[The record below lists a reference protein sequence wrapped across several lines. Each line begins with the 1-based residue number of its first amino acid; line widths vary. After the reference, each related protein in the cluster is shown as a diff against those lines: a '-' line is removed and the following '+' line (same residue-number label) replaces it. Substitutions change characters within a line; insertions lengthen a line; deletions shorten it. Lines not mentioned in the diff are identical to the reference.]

1 MAKIVVTQ
9 IKSTIGAKPKTRGT
23 IRALGLGKIGRS
35 RTHEDNPVVRG
46 MIHNVQHLVT
56 VSDEGK

>member
-1 MAKIVVTQ
+1 MAKIEVTQ

-23 IRALGLGKIGRS
+23 VRALGLGKIGRT
-35 RTHEDNPVVRG
+35 RIHEDNPVVRG

-56 VSDEGK
+56 VKEQS

>member
-1 MAKIVVTQ
+1 MAKIEVIQ

-23 IRALGLGKIGRS
+23 VRALGLGKIGRT
-35 RTHEDNPVVRG
+35 RIHEDNPVVRG

-56 VSDEGK
+56 VKEQS